1 MIYSV
6 GEGAN
11 EFNESQKNNLLKLI
25 QYTNQ
30 DCFTFEAAQKLSEG
44 QIDIMIE
51 NKKKNM
57 LDYYAVIGASEIN
70 VLISYLSFK
79 ENNIFLIFLMKK

>member
-1 MIYSV
+1 MSLTDERIEWAISFREK
-6 GEGAN
+6 GLCDLFCWRGAN

-30 DCFTFEAAQKLSEG
+30 DCFTFEEAQKLSEG

-51 NKKKNM
+51 KKKENM
-57 LDYYAVIGASEIN
+57 LDYYAMVSSSEID
-70 VLISYLSFK
+70 V
-79 ENNIFLIFLMKK
+79 